1 MQYMKEVHEVGL
13 TEIVLPG
20 FRALLASLLC
30 SIPSMSVG

>member
-1 MQYMKEVHEVGL
+1 MKEVHEVGL

-20 FRALLASLLC
+20 FRASLLC